1 MKLKSYIWWFSSK
14 VIPKVGFLLLVLMT
28 QKEMTPLLW
37 VLLIG
42 FSGQLVL
49 EVLELLLVFNINYE
63 DLLKQPKEKKVR
75 RIVIY
80 RIITILGLVWY
91 VLAVIT
97 IFTVPVD

>member
-1 MKLKSYIWWFSSK
+1 MRLKYYVWWFSSK
-14 VIPKVGFLLLVLMT
+14 VIPKVGFLLLILMI

-49 EVLELLLVFNINYE
+49 EVLELILVFNINYE

-80 RIITILGLVWY
+80 RIIKISGIVWY
-91 VLAVIT
+91 VLAVIA
-97 IFTVPVD
+97 IFTVPVN